1 LPSLTL
7 YPKDTSFGSDK
18 AFYEGAQNS
27 ERPYT
32 SSLGPP
38 PRWDQRASPEPSDV
52 ISDAGDQQELQLRQK
67 QTGKYHSIEQS
78 LASLPSDDSQ
88 DDFQT
93 KIYNAFQQARSP
105 NAEFLPRGML
115 CNLVNP
121 DSVSQELRQKF
132 SNILTPEAIQNYT
145 SRICSE
151 TQTQRRGKPKIK
163 SFRKIF
169 ALLVLI
175 ESTESILK
183 LLEEDVSDLDLP
195 LTLVKHQQIDGF
207 CRRDTNSQNA
217 GAPLQC
223 LRRPQW
229 SLLKLRNFA
238 EYQWKLLAP
247 FFSQDIDNDV
257 KHYKLDDH
265 HVLPFLALNDMAEKD
280 TERLGG
286 YGRVILVDIHPDH
299 HSFPR
304 DRLCNRGFAIKQ
316 QIDEEHRNAFKKEI
330 DILKKFSGQR
340 SHPHI
345 VSLLATYEQFKK
357 FHLIFYRAEGDLM
370 TFWKELKRR
379 PTTNKHNV
387 LWMVAQ
393 CRGLADG
400 LLRLHR
406 LLTLPKSQGG
416 AQEERAKNLNGMLL
430 PKTSPSLW
438 QSTLLTMTIV
448 LAMSHQCFRTHPIS
462 SRRIYFFSRIFS
474 QRLHI

>member
-1 LPSLTL
+1 M
-7 YPKDTSFGSDK
+7 PKNTSFDSDK
-18 AFYEGAQNS
+18 SFYEEARNR

-38 PRWDQRASPEPSDV
+38 ARLDQRASPEPSDV

-67 QTGKYHSIEQS
+67 QSHYQDTSATGNYHSIEQS
-78 LASLPSDDSQ
+78 LGSLPPLDDSQ
-88 DDFQT
+88 EDLQT
-93 KIYNAFQQARSP
+93 RIYNAFQQNRSSK
-105 NAEFLPRGML
+105 AEFLPRGML
-115 CNLVNP
+115 CSLVNP
-121 DSVSQELRQKF
+121 ESVSQVLTQKF
-132 SNILTPEAIQNYT
+132 SNILSPEAIREHT
-145 SRICSE
+145 FRICNESK
-151 TQTQRRGKPKIK
+151 TFRRGKPKIK

-207 CRRDTNSQNA
+207 CRREVKKQDH

-247 FFSQDIDNDV
+247 FFSMDIDNDV

-265 HVLPFLALNDMAEKD
+265 HVLPFVALDDMADKD

-286 YGRVILVDIHPDH
+286 FGKVILVDIHPDH
-299 HSFPR
+299 HSFPK
-304 DRLCNRGFAIKQ
+304 DRFCSRGFAIKQ

-370 TFWKELKRR
+370 TFWKELKGHAE
-379 PTTNKHNV
+379 TNKQNV
-387 LWMVAQ
+387 LWMAKQ

-400 LLRLHR
+400 LLKLHR

-416 AQEERAKNLNGMLL
+416 AQEETTDNYNGMLI
-430 PKTSPSLW
+430 PKSL
-438 QSTLLTMTIV
+438 SGL
-448 LAMSHQCFRTHPIS
+448 HQVRCLS
-462 SRRIYFFSRIFS
+462 
-474 QRLHI
+474 